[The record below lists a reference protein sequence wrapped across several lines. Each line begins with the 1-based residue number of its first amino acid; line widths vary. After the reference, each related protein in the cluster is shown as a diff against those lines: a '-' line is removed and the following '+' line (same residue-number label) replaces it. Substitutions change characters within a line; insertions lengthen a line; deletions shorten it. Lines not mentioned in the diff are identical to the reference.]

1 MAVKLILSMR
11 SKGSLIPLSF
21 GFFLISLTLIFIS
34 INIGS
39 AYAAKRELT
48 NIGESAIQRSAHE
61 IDKIAY
67 YFELNRF
74 TAQKRVPIN
83 CNQARDV
90 FFNLIS
96 SSNISGK
103 QIYINSFQ
111 CNIFEVKAE
120 ISITGRLPIDI
131 PFQGM
136 NIPKS
141 IEITASVGANSPY
154 QLP

>member
-1 MAVKLILSMR
+1 MALR
-11 SKGSLIPLSF
+11 RFESKGSLIPLSF

-39 AYAAKRELT
+39 AYSTKRELI
-48 NIGESAIQRSAHE
+48 NVGESAIQRSAHE

-67 YFELNRF
+67 YLEVNRF
-74 TAQKRVPIN
+74 TFEKRIPID
-83 CNQARDV
+83 CNQAKSV
-90 FFNLIS
+90 FMKSIS
-96 SSNISGK
+96 NSTVSGK
-103 QIYINSFQ
+103 EIKVINFD

-120 ISITGRLPIDI
+120 ISITGKLPIDI

-136 NIPKS
+136 SNPKT
-141 IEITASVGANSPY
+141 IEISATVGANSPY

>member
-1 MAVKLILSMR
+1 MR
-11 SKGSLIPLSF
+11 FQSKGSLIPLSF

-39 AYAAKRELT
+39 AYSTKRELI
-48 NIGESAIQRSAHE
+48 NVGESAIQRSAHE

-67 YFELNRF
+67 YLELNRLTF
-74 TAQKRVPIN
+74 KKRVPID
-83 CNQARDV
+83 CRQAKSV
-90 FFNLIS
+90 FMNSIS
-96 SSNISGK
+96 NSTVSGK
-103 QIYINSFQ
+103 EIKVVNFD

-120 ISITGRLPIDI
+120 ISIAGKLPIDI

-136 NIPKS
+136 SNPKT
-141 IEITASVGANSPY
+141 IEISATVGANSPY

>member
-1 MAVKLILSMR
+1 MAIRQTR
-11 SKGSLIPLSF
+11 SRGSLIPLSF

-67 YFELNRF
+67 YLELNRF

-83 CNQARDV
+83 CTEARDV

-96 SSNISGK
+96 LANVSGK
-103 QIYINSFQ
+103 QIHINDFH
-111 CNIFEVKAE
+111 CNLFEVNAE
-120 ISITGRLPIDI
+120 ISIMGRLPIDI

-136 NIPKS
+136 SNPKS
-141 IEITASVGANSPY
+141 IEITATVGANSPY
-154 QLP
+154 QLS

>member
-1 MAVKLILSMR
+1 MALRRFQSN
-11 SKGSLIPLSF
+11 GSLIPLSF

-39 AYAAKRELT
+39 AYSTKRELT
-48 NIGESAIQRSAHE
+48 NVGESAIQRSAHE

-67 YFELNRF
+67 YLELNRF
-74 TAQKRVPIN
+74 TFEKRVPID
-83 CNQARDV
+83 CSQAKSV
-90 FFNLIS
+90 FMKLIS
-96 SSNISGK
+96 NSTVSGK
-103 QIYINSFQ
+103 EITVINFD

-120 ISITGRLPIDI
+120 IAITGKLPIDI

-136 NIPKS
+136 SNPKT
-141 IEITASVGANSPY
+141 IEISATVGANSPY